1 MIVAACIA
9 LSVLAPLPRQDG
21 TPSAAPDLVRE
32 ARQTIEK
39 SLPFI
44 EAKGVEWIRD
54 RKCSSC
60 HHVTFMVWSHRDAR
74 ERGFAVDGKKV
85 DEWTRWAVDFS
96 LTTKSKEGQR
106 GGGLDTVAQVILAR
120 RPYKADAPI
129 DAADREFADILLGLQ
144 KPEGFWEAGGQLPS
158 QRRPKEETNEATTRW
173 VLLALQSLGPEDDAR
188 KAAREK
194 ATKWLD
200 GRKPGQSNESIAL
213 AALMSKSEPLLREL
227 LARQNED
234 GGWSWMNGEASDAL
248 ATGQTLYVL
257 SRMAPAVDP
266 APVRRA
272 WGFLARTQRGD
283 GSWKV
288 RSTKE
293 KSKDDSMSSY
303 WGTAWAAI
311 GLLRTLPE

>member
-1 MIVAACIA
+1 MIFAACIA
-9 LSVLAPLPRQDG
+9 LSVLAPLPRQDA
-21 TPSAAPDLVRE
+21 TAAAAPDPVVQ
-32 ARQTIEK
+32 ARGAVEK

-74 ERGFAVDGKKV
+74 ERGLAVDTKKV

-120 RPYKADAPI
+120 RPTKGDAPV
-129 DAADREFADILLGLQ
+129 DAADREFAEILLGLQ
-144 KPEGFWEAGGQLPS
+144 KPEGYWEAGGQLPS

-173 VLLALQSLGPEDDAR
+173 VLLALQSLGTEDEAR

-213 AALMSKSEPLLREL
+213 AALMTRSEPLLKEL

-257 SRMAPAVDP
+257 SRMGTAVDP

-272 WGFLARTQRGD
+272 RDFLVRTQGAN

-311 GLLRTLPE
+311 GLLRTIPD